1 MGDAG
6 KRRDRVPGRR
16 SSIRSRV
23 RAVGAVS
30 LAPTAAATGREFAA
44 AAGAGDDG
52 GSAVAPAV
60 AVARGDAATTISG
73 RALAA
78 APPTTATV
86 DAAATT
92 LVIDT
97 ALAVA
102 PLPSDVLTRC
112 GKASSVIHSATGRR
126 PE

>member
-1 MGDAG
+1 VAS
-6 KRRDRVPGRR
+6 V
-16 SSIRSRV
+16 
-23 RAVGAVS
+23 
-30 LAPTAAATGREFAA
+30 APSAAARGCDTATATGAPDDWRSTAAA
-44 AAGAGDDG
+44 AAGAAFAGDDAG
-52 GSAVAPAV
+52 
-60 AVARGDAATTISG
+60 TIISG

-102 PLPSDVLTRC
+102 PLPRDALTRC
-112 GKASSVIHSATGRR
+112 GNASTVIHSANGRR
-126 PE
+126 PV